1 MAGFAHVYLDRCK
14 KESDSDDIIDIEVYK
29 KLIQLDQRLGTH
41 ASEQLANCLLF
52 TSRLDIIEVRFNDL
66 KNSFNTILDDR
77 LSQSQ

>member
-1 MAGFAHVYLDRCK
+1 MDRCK

-29 KLIQLDQRLGTH
+29 KLVQLDQKLGT
-41 ASEQLANCLLF
+41 ATSEQLANCIFF